1 MSQLAQS
8 HLYLETDSFSL
19 GEWRWSWELKS
30 TSIDLNDNNRS
41 NTERPDGERPVRC
54 PRRFSE
60 PFPTSWRRDVR
71 LILILP
77 KFNRRNS
84 AMIDTLN
91 PRRCSRVIENI
102 PKWKKNNNRRRYRRT
117 QLYLIY
123 PPRTTSTG
131 RIEQLLR
138 LSASILQ
145 FSTRTNQIDLRLQPV
160 HQNLRHSSRSDRFHL
175 CRNYFMQ
182 SLRTYPHFPELVY
195 HGTEMSSMRNIFRYG
210 LMVPNQR
217 HPIFADAP
225 VIKSRTGRAYGEG
238 IYCTHQVLRALE
250 NLHETNTILVC
261 AALPERHGPYST
273 LAHSVGD
280 VLVLKNESRI
290 IPLFLL
296 DVQCLRHPN
305 HPWYDYEKTLVVRR
319 KKPERRTSNSISRKY
334 LRKVLDRINNETRK
348 PVRQWLDDW

>member
-1 MSQLAQS
+1 MFTCDREYPQMEEEQQ
-8 HLYLETDSFSL
+8 
-19 GEWRWSWELKS
+19 
-30 TSIDLNDNNRS
+30 
-41 NTERPDGERPVRC
+41 
-54 PRRFSE
+54 
-60 PFPTSWRRDVR
+60 PT
-71 LILILP
+71 
-77 KFNRRNS
+77 K
-84 AMIDTLN
+84 
-91 PRRCSRVIENI
+91 E
-102 PKWKKNNNRRRYRRT
+102 RRYRRT

-123 PPRTTSTG
+123 PPERLRPEELNNVSAFRHRFYNSRHEQIKSTFDYNPFI
-131 RIEQLLR
+131 RIYDIR
-138 LSASILQ
+138 PAP
-145 FSTRTNQIDLRLQPV
+145 IDPSVQ
-160 HQNLRHSSRSDRFHL
+160 
-175 CRNYFMQ
+175 NYFMQ

-261 AALPERHGPYST
+261 AALPKRHGPYST